1 MIPTNFMYLR
11 KSRAEEGQSTEEV
24 LAKHRAALEELA
36 DRLGLPVD
44 GVYEEV
50 ASGEKLYA
58 RPEML
63 KLLERI
69 RAGEVEAVLCMD
81 IDRLGRGGMADQGTI
96 LDAFR
101 ESGTLIITPEKTYDL
116 TNDVDIEMTEFKAFF
131 ARAEWRA
138 IRKRMR
144 RGLMQTIEAGGY
156 TANAPYGYRRC
167 RIGKLPS
174 LEVIP
179 EEARFVRYIYE
190 RYLAGIGAQTIA
202 QELNAM
208 GSCPRR
214 GAEWNRNT
222 VRHVLR
228 NPTFAGKVAWNRVKH
243 YRPGAHG
250 KDKHHV
256 VYTPEGEWLMVDGVH
271 EAIIPWDTWLEAQE
285 RRKQRYIPPSNT
297 GQRANPFAGI
307 IRCSKCGN
315 NMQRMGTN
323 KGEPYLLCTTKGC
336 TAGAKFEYV
345 EERMVELLYDELAR
359 LRLLIDSGASPNVDA
374 LEAALAAAQ
383 REQERVQARI
393 PRLYEFLEDGTY
405 DRSTFRSRL
414 EAAEKELAELAN
426 KRADLERHIDERRR
440 SDPRKAAAALE
451 NLVQLYPTM
460 SPADKNSA
468 LKALGVEVTYTKEK
482 KTKPRDFTLEL
493 QLRDF

>member
-1 MIPTNFMYLR
+1 MYLR

-24 LAKHRAALEELA
+24 LAKHRAALGELA
-36 DRLGLPVD
+36 DRLGLTVD
-44 GVYEEV
+44 GIYEEV

-63 KLLERI
+63 KLLERV
-69 RAGEVEAVLCMD
+69 RSGDVDAVLCMD

-96 LDAFR
+96 FDAFR
-101 ESGTLIITPEKTYDL
+101 DAGTLIITPEKTFDL

-144 RGLMQTIEAGGY
+144 RGLMQTIESGGY
-156 TANAPYGYRRC
+156 TANAPYGYRQC

-174 LEVIP
+174 LEIV
-179 EEARFVRYIYE
+179 EDEAKFVRYIYE
-190 RYLAGIGAQTIA
+190 QYLSGVGAQTIA

-208 GSCPRR
+208 GSHPRR

-222 VRHVLR
+222 VRHILR

-243 YRPGAHG
+243 FRPGSHG

-256 VYTPEGEWLMVDGVH
+256 VYTPEDEWILVDGVH
-271 EAIIPWDTWLEAQE
+271 EAIIPWEHWQEAQK
-285 RRKQRYIPPSNT
+285 RRKARYIPPSNT
-297 GQRANPFAGI
+297 GQRANPFAGVI
-307 IRCSKCGN
+307 LCSQCGH
-315 NMQRMGTN
+315 NMQRMGNN

-336 TAGAKFEYV
+336 SAGAKFEYV
-345 EERMVELLYDELAR
+345 EERMVELLRDELDVLQVRIAR
-359 LRLLIDSGASPNVDA
+359 GEGPDLST
-374 LEAALAAAQ
+374 LEAALASTQ
-383 REQERVQARI
+383 RELEKIDARI

-405 DRSTFRSRL
+405 DRATFRSRL
-414 EAAEKELAELAN
+414 DAAESEKAVIAERLSELE
-426 KRADLERHIDERRR
+426 KQIEERHTH
-440 SDPRKAAAALE
+440 DPRKTAAALE
-451 NLVQLYPTM
+451 NLLQLYPTL
-460 SPADKNSA
+460 SPAEKNSA
-468 LKALGVEVTYTKEK
+468 LKALGISAVYTKYK

-493 QLRDF
+493 KLREF

>member
-1 MIPTNFMYLR
+1 MYLR

-24 LAKHRAALEELA
+24 LAKHRAALGELA
-36 DRLGLPVD
+36 DRLGLTVD
-44 GVYEEV
+44 GIYEEV

-63 KLLERI
+63 KLLERV
-69 RAGEVEAVLCMD
+69 RSGDVDAVLCMD

-96 LDAFR
+96 FDAFR
-101 ESGTLIITPEKTYDL
+101 DAGTLIITPEKTFDL

-156 TANAPYGYRRC
+156 TANAPYGYRQC

-174 LEVIP
+174 LEIV
-179 EEARFVRYIYE
+179 EDEAKFVRYIYE
-190 RYLAGIGAQTIA
+190 QYLSGVGAQTIA

-208 GSCPRR
+208 GSRPRR

-222 VRHVLR
+222 VRHILR

-243 YRPGAHG
+243 FRPGSHG

-256 VYTPEGEWLMVDGVH
+256 VYTPEDEWILVDGVH
-271 EAIIPWDTWLEAQE
+271 EAIIPWERWQEAQK
-285 RRKQRYIPPSNT
+285 RRKSRYIPPSNT

-307 IRCSKCGN
+307 ILCSQCGH
-315 NMQRMGTN
+315 NMQRMGNN

-336 TAGAKFEYV
+336 SAGAKFEYV
-345 EERMVELLYDELAR
+345 EERMVELLRDELDVLQVRIAR
-359 LRLLIDSGASPNVDA
+359 GEGPDLST
-374 LEAALAAAQ
+374 LEAALASTQ
-383 REQERVQARI
+383 RELEKVAARI

-405 DRSTFRSRL
+405 DRATFRSRL
-414 EAAEKELAELAN
+414 DAAEAEKAAISERLSELE
-426 KRADLERHIDERRR
+426 KQIEERRTH
-440 SDPRKAAAALE
+440 DPRKTAAALE
-451 NLVQLYPTM
+451 NLLQLYPTL
-460 SPADKNSA
+460 SPAEKNSA
-468 LKALGVEVTYTKEK
+468 LKALGISAVYTKYK

-493 QLRDF
+493 KLREF

>member
-1 MIPTNFMYLR
+1 MYLR

-24 LAKHRAALEELA
+24 LAKHRAALSDLA
-36 DRLGLPVD
+36 DKLGLVID

-63 KLLERI
+63 KLLEKI

-96 LDAFR
+96 FDTFR
-101 ESGTLIITPEKTYDL
+101 EAGTLIITPEKTYDL
-116 TNDVDIEMTEFKAFF
+116 TNDIDVEMTEFKAFF

-174 LEVIP
+174 LEVV
-179 EEARFVRYIYE
+179 ESEARFVRYIYE
-190 RYLAGIGAQTIA
+190 RYLAGVGAQTIA
-202 QELNAM
+202 QELNSM

-214 GAEWNRNT
+214 GAAWNRNT

-256 VYTPEGEWLMVDGVH
+256 VYSPESDWIMVDGIH
-271 EAIIPWDTWLEAQE
+271 EAIIPWETWLEAQR
-285 RRKQRYIPPSNT
+285 RRKAHYIPPSNT
-297 GQRANPFAGI
+297 GQRANPYAGI
-307 IRCSKCGN
+307 IKCSRCGH
-315 NMQRMGTN
+315 NMQRMGSSS
-323 KGEPYLLCTTKGC
+323 GEAYLLCTTKGC
-336 TAGAKFEYV
+336 CAGAKFEYV
-345 EERMVELLYDELAR
+345 DERMKELLRDELESLKLMIANG
-359 LRLLIDSGASPNVDA
+359 SAQNTEA
-374 LEAALAAAQ
+374 LEAALSAVDHE
-383 REQERVQARI
+383 REKVETRI

-405 DRSTFRSRL
+405 DKSTFRVRL
-414 EAAEKELAELAN
+414 DAAESELAALAS
-426 KRADLERHIDERRR
+426 KREDLTKQLEERRSR
-440 SDPRKAAAALE
+440 DPRAAAAALE
-451 NLVQLYPTM
+451 NLLQLFPTM
-460 SPADKNSA
+460 TPADKNSA
-468 LKALGVEVTYTKEK
+468 LKALSVEVLYTKEK
-482 KTKPRDFTLEL
+482 KSKPRDFTLEL
-493 QLRDF
+493 RLRDF